1 MSSVCA
7 LGGYALETGQA
18 SSLNFKTLADITS
31 YSCHLGKVIRYD
43 TVGKLNWGVSVRTH
57 PILTVI
63 EDVLKEDWDPEHGRE
78 VPVAEE
84 ERDCVVRLEFF
95 CGEAASEKKST

>member
-7 LGGYALETGQA
+7 IGGYALETGHA
-18 SSLNFKTLADITS
+18 NLLNFETLADITFC
-31 YSCHLGKVIRYD
+31 SCHLGKVIRYD
-43 TVGKLNWGVSVRTH
+43 TVSKLNWGVSVRTH
-57 PILTVI
+57 PIKTVI

-84 ERDCVVRLEFF
+84 EQDCVVRRILLL
-95 CGEAASEKKST
+95 CQNGV